1 MVNDIIEL
9 YDRVCG
15 LSTGLFSGLVVCI
28 VSNRFDSSVLDD
40 KRRGLTNQKYLLYF
54 GQMKGRCKMT
64 IRNLDNLPALPIMTC
79 DKCNKPKM
87 DLYAIGDQSVYHNG
101 ELLERICDY
110 CSTKDGAT

>member
-1 MVNDIIEL
+1 
-9 YDRVCG
+9 
-15 LSTGLFSGLVVCI
+15 
-28 VSNRFDSSVLDD
+28 
-40 KRRGLTNQKYLLYF
+40 
-54 GQMKGRCKMT
+54 MT